1 MTTAAAAGRGAT
13 GTAREREPFAPG
25 EPSDPGPPPA
35 PPGPLRPLALLAL
48 ALATLAAV
56 LALSPLTWRADR
68 LWQDLLVASLSRPPP
83 DDTLIVAIDD
93 ASLAAIGRW
102 PWPRNVQA
110 TLLQGMAA
118 ARPRSITLDL
128 VLSEPEPAGD
138 HWLAAEIEASVQAG
152 VPVLLPL
159 SWQPGAAGLQL
170 LLPTPALRG
179 AVRLG
184 AAEAAVDADG
194 VLRHLFLQAGPPETP
209 YPHLALA
216 VLEAGGGQ
224 LHPSLRPAWNPAPEP
239 ARWQRDGRLVMR
251 FGGPPGAVPRVSALD
266 VLQGRVP
273 AERLA
278 GRDVMLGL
286 VAQGLGDTLA
296 TPVNAGHQ
304 AMPGVEVL
312 AHGLALLRHG
322 GAPRPVAPGA
332 VAAGSALG
340 LVLLLLAMQRLGERR
355 ALALALVSV
364 PLAALASGLG
374 AHAGWL
380 WSPLPY
386 AVPALLA
393 YPLWSWL
400 RLRRAMRLL
409 AVEIRALAA
418 ARQPLAASATPAP
431 EGLEPQIA
439 ELQRAGAQ
447 LREAHR
453 DRSALLEGLPTVVL
467 VGDAAGRVRL
477 GNALAATLFEVGGAD
492 ELQGLD
498 LPRLLAELRPVGTG
512 THAHEPE
519 PASRWAARLAALVPG
534 GDSLAL
540 ELRLGP
546 RELLLHARALPGQGG
561 PLSLVSL
568 ADLATVREA
577 QRARE
582 ETLAFVSHDL
592 RGPAA
597 TIVLLA
603 QLQAEGRS
611 PHSAEALMPEL
622 QRLAQRTLD
631 LADDFVLAARTR
643 SRPLQPQ
650 PLTARALLAEALA
663 EAAPRAA
670 AAGVRLEQAPL
681 AAGLEER
688 RWGLDPRLV
697 QRALANLL
705 ANALRHA
712 PAGGWVRLAAQAEG
726 DTLLLEVADNGPGL
740 SPAQRAALAAGQA
753 PRSAAA
759 GGSGFGL
766 AFVQQVA
773 ASHGGTL
780 QAPEGPG
787 GRLQL
792 RLRSAS
798 GNP

>member
-1 MTTAAAAGRGAT
+1 MSTAAAGT
-13 GTAREREPFAPG
+13 GGPPASGEPG
-25 EPSDPGPPPA
+25 EPGPPPVPPTPA
-35 PPGPLRPLALLAL
+35 PTPAPGPPGSLRPLALLAL

-110 TLLQGMAA
+110 TLLRGMAT

-138 HWLAAEIEASVQAG
+138 RWLAAEIEASVQAG

-194 VLRHLFLQAGPPETP
+194 VLRHLFLQAGPPEAP

-239 ARWQRDGRLVMR
+239 GRWQRDGRLVMR

-266 VLQGRVP
+266 LLQGRVP
-273 AERLA
+273 PERLA

-332 VAAGSALG
+332 VATGSALG

-355 ALALALVSV
+355 ALALALGSV
-364 PLAALASGLG
+364 PVVALASGLG

-386 AVPALLA
+386 AVPAVLA

-409 AVEIRALAA
+409 ALEIRALAA
-418 ARQPLAASATPAP
+418 ARQPLAAGAPPAP

-439 ELQRAGAQ
+439 ELQQAGAQ

-453 DRSALLEGLPTVVL
+453 DRSALLEGLPTAVL

-477 GNALAATLFEVGGAD
+477 GNALAATLFDVGGAD

-498 LPRLLAELRPVGTG
+498 LPRLLAELQPAGAG
-512 THAHEPE
+512 EPE
-519 PASRWAARLAALVPG
+519 PASRWAGRLAALAPG

-540 ELRLGP
+540 ELRLGA
-546 RELLLHARALPGQGG
+546 RELLLHARALPGPGG

-631 LADDFVLAARTR
+631 LADDFVLAARAR

-650 PLTARALLAEALA
+650 PLQADALLAEALA
-663 EAAPRAA
+663 EAGPRAA
-670 AAGVRLEQAPL
+670 AAGVRLEQVPL
-681 AAGLEER
+681 AAELANR
-688 RWGLDPRLV
+688 PWGLDPRLV

-726 DTLLLEVADNGPGL
+726 DTLLLEVTDNGPGL
-740 SPAQRAALAAGQA
+740 SPAQRAALAAGQP

-780 QAPEGPG
+780 RAPEGPG
-787 GRLQL
+787 GRVQL

>member
-1 MTTAAAAGRGAT
+1 MSTAAAGT
-13 GTAREREPFAPG
+13 GGPPASGEPG
-25 EPSDPGPPPA
+25 EPGPAPVPPAPSPTPAPGPP
-35 PPGPLRPLALLAL
+35 GSLRPLALLAL

-110 TLLQGMAA
+110 TLLRGMAT

-138 HWLAAEIEASVQAG
+138 RWLAAEIEASVQAG

-194 VLRHLFLQAGPPETP
+194 VLRHLFLQAGPPEAP

-224 LHPSLRPAWNPAPEP
+224 LHPSLRPAWNHAPEP
-239 ARWQRDGRLVMR
+239 GRWQRDGRLVMR

-266 VLQGRVP
+266 LLQGRVP
-273 AERLA
+273 PDRLA

-332 VAAGSALG
+332 VATGSALG

-355 ALALALVSV
+355 ALALALGSV
-364 PLAALASGLG
+364 PAAALASGLG

-386 AVPALLA
+386 AVPAVLA

-418 ARQPLAASATPAP
+418 ARQPLAAGAPPAP

-439 ELQRAGAQ
+439 ELQQAGAQ

-453 DRSALLEGLPTVVL
+453 DRSALLEGLPTAVL
-467 VGDAAGRVRL
+467 VGDTAGRVRL
-477 GNALAATLFEVGGAD
+477 GNALAATLFDVGGAD

-498 LPRLLAELRPVGTG
+498 LPRLLAELQPAGAG
-512 THAHEPE
+512 EPE
-519 PASRWAARLAALVPG
+519 PASRWAARLAALAPG

-540 ELRLGP
+540 ELRLGA
-546 RELLLHARALPGQGG
+546 RELLLHARALPGPGG

-631 LADDFVLAARTR
+631 LADDFVLAARAR

-650 PLTARALLAEALA
+650 PLRAGALLAEALA
-663 EAAPRAA
+663 EAGPRAA

-681 AAGLEER
+681 PAGLDNR
-688 RWGLDPRLV
+688 QWDLDLRLV

-726 DTLLLEVADNGPGL
+726 DTLLLEVTDNGPGL
-740 SPAQRAALAAGQA
+740 SPAQRAALAAGQP

-780 QAPEGPG
+780 RAPEGPG
-787 GRLQL
+787 GRVQL